1 MIETNT
7 DYFDLR
13 LKQGCCPRC
22 NVKLMFVEVHGHYQ
36 CIVCKSVIDD
46 CCNGEQAQE
55 IHEQKTSS
63 RIFDGF
69 SSDSN
74 KNGTGWVVKSRNQ

>member
-1 MIETNT
+1 MITNNT

-22 NVKLMFVEVHGHYQ
+22 NEKLQFVEVHAHYQ

-46 CCNGEQAQE
+46 CCNGEQTQKIYEPQRGSE
-55 IHEQKTSS
+55 I
-63 RIFDGF
+63 FNGF
-69 SSDSN
+69 SSQSN
-74 KNGTGWVVKSRNQ
+74 KYGTGWGFKSRN